1 MGFPCWENMGAV
13 TLLRSSDCQMGI
25 HSLAALPV
33 SPETNALSCWVNHS
47 AEEPHP
53 MSISLRPFD
62 ITQHILGGKR
72 EPSMGLTHHRSIGP
86 SGIANPTAVSQG
98 FSNPLASLVLK
109 HPVLSCC
116 CSLPALSNGWCTCS
130 LQCISRAMCPSSGKS
145 CPLEET
151 NTLKGWNS

>member
-13 TLLRSSDCQMGI
+13 TLLRSSDCQMGSI
-25 HSLAALPV
+25 PLQLCLCPLKPMPSVAESITVQRSHIR
-33 SPETNALSCWVNHS
+33 CQS
-47 AEEPHP
+47 ASGPL
-53 MSISLRPFD
+53 IF
-62 ITQHILGGKR
+62 TQHILGGKP
-72 EPSMGLTHHRSIGP
+72 EPSMGLTHHRSVGP

-109 HPVLSCC
+109 HTVLSCC
-116 CSLPALSNGWCTCS
+116 CSLPALSNGWYTCS

-151 NTLKGWNS
+151 NTLKGRNS